1 MYSSSFIASEILD
14 FSTCLRYLL

>member
-14 FSTCLRYLL
+14 FSTCFRTRL